1 MPRNA
6 NKKKY
11 SKKGQKPRSE
21 MGHHYWILTTENHFL
36 QMIKMY
42 PLTTQLPIKKK
53 ILTFFLDTQS
63 FLFFLFSSN
72 AFLLGNFFFFY
83 SKISWNIRDQ
93 NLRKVLVFAL
103 ISDESQCK
111 SVRAQLR
118 PLFVQGKR
126 GLTQS
131 LWNTFTSFGHF
142 CLFTKCR
149 VEL

>member
-21 MGHHYWILTTENHFL
+21 MGHHYWILTTEKHFL

-53 ILTFFLDTQS
+53 S
-63 FLFFLFSSN
+63 WLFFLILKVFY
-72 AFLLGNFFFFY
+72 FFFFPQMLFFWEFFFFF